1 LASSPAVP
9 SAAASKASTPSNDQ
23 PASNKDAIN
32 SDKAAADKA
41 GMEGLHRPEEENG
54 RKPAPV
60 VLLRLFGVDVV
71 ADEEP
76 DDNDIGFELRKS
88 SSMQN
93 LTIPSADPLLP
104 HGEAGE
110 GKVYAS
116 DDLELASRQQKR
128 RRRKAQERKK
138 GIPWTEEEHRKFL
151 DGLRQLGKGDWR
163 GISKSFVTTR
173 TATQVASH
181 AQKYFLRQTNP
192 GKKKRRASLFDV
204 GIADFGDHQVP
215 PSPPN
220 SATKPAPAQ
229 EIIHTDRGD
238 VPLPSC
244 RGFGEI
250 LGNNI
255 QVSELTNYFMTTMGH
270 VETSLASMSS
280 GLEPASS
287 VSSLELSIAVNN
299 LELSIAPPARCGCGG
314 AAGAIKVL

>member
-1 LASSPAVP
+1 VINPVP
-9 SAAASKASTPSNDQ
+9 
-23 PASNKDAIN
+23 
-32 SDKAAADKA
+32 
-41 GMEGLHRPEEENG
+41 
-54 RKPAPV
+54 
-60 VLLRLFGVDVV
+60 
-71 ADEEP
+71 
-76 DDNDIGFELRKS
+76 IGEIR
-88 SSMQN
+88 
-93 LTIPSADPLLP
+93 A
-104 HGEAGE
+104 
-110 GKVYAS
+110 
-116 DDLELASRQQKR
+116 
-128 RRRKAQERKK
+128 

-151 DGLRQLGKGDWR
+151 DGLRQLGKGYWR
-163 GISKSFVTTR
+163 GISKSFVITR

>member
-1 LASSPAVP
+1 MGGV
-9 SAAASKASTPSNDQ
+9 
-23 PASNKDAIN
+23 
-32 SDKAAADKA
+32 
-41 GMEGLHRPEEENG
+41 HRPEEEENG
-54 RKPAPV
+54 RKAAPV
-60 VLLRLFGVDVV
+60 VLRLFGVDVV
-71 ADEEP
+71 ADEGP
-76 DDNDIGFELRKS
+76 DYNDIGFELRKS
-88 SSMQN
+88 SSMPN
-93 LTIPSADPLLP
+93 LAIPSADPLLP

-110 GKVYAS
+110 GKGYAS

-163 GISKSFVTTR
+163 GISKGFVTTR

-204 GIADFGDHQVP
+204 GIADFGDDQV

-220 SATKPAPAQ
+220 SATKPAPTQ

-238 VPLPSC
+238 VPIPSC
-244 RGFGEI
+244 RGFGGI

-255 QVSELTNYFMTTMGH
+255 QVSELTNYFVTPMAHG
-270 VETSLASMSS
+270 ETSLASMSS
-280 GLEPASS
+280 GLETASS
-287 VSSLELSIAVNN
+287 VNSLELSIVVNN
-299 LELSIAPPARCGCGG
+299 LELSIAPPARCGYGG

>member
-1 LASSPAVP
+1 MASSPAVP

-138 GIPWTEEEHRKFL
+138 GDFL
-151 DGLRQLGKGDWR
+151 
-163 GISKSFVTTR
+163 FV
-173 TATQVASH
+173 
-181 AQKYFLRQTNP
+181 F
-192 GKKKRRASLFDV
+192 
-204 GIADFGDHQVP
+204 P
-215 PSPPN
+215 PLSP
-220 SATKPAPAQ
+220 SR
-229 EIIHTDRGD
+229 IR
-238 VPLPSC
+238 LLSSC
-244 RGFGEI
+244 RGC
-250 LGNNI
+250 
-255 QVSELTNYFMTTMGH
+255 LTQF
-270 VETSLASMSS
+270 ED
-280 GLEPASS
+280 
-287 VSSLELSIAVNN
+287 
-299 LELSIAPPARCGCGG
+299 
-314 AAGAIKVL
+314 